1 MNSSTETLISALRI
15 LANEIETDDGIVNA
29 CLLEASNRLET
40 LSEELEDARQLN
52 KDTFD
57 TFYGQH

>member
-1 MNSSTETLISALRI
+1 LRI

-52 KDTFD
+52 KDTFEA
-57 TFYGQH
+57 FYGQN

>member
-29 CLLEASNRLET
+29 CLFEASNRLET

-52 KDTFD
+52 KDTFEA
-57 TFYGQH
+57 FYGQN

>member
-29 CLLEASNRLET
+29 CLLEAADRLET
-40 LSEELEDARQLN
+40 LSAKLEDARQLN
-52 KDTFD
+52 KDTFEA
-57 TFYGQH
+57 FYGQN